1 METEKIKK
9 TTRELVLKMDR
20 DEIMD
25 FLIQCQ
31 SHFAIELPSGR
42 EKEIWN
48 NGYYL
53 LSNYWFRVQANN
65 SAGSNG

>member
-48 NGYYL
+48 NHSDFHTTDKLRGL
-53 LSNYWFRVQANN
+53 ALELT
-65 SAGSNG
+65 